1 MTEESEH
8 SPRCLKVAQFTD
20 NYGPGSNGLMFAVQQ
35 LEGNLLDAGHE
46 VVVVA
51 PKAKGPNPHLGRE
64 GRVEV
69 RLPSVRVP
77 NMPTRVAS
85 GRHFERTIEKVG
97 ELDPDV
103 IHVHGL
109 GTVGVLGTWAAKRLD
124 KPMLMTWHT
133 DFDAYADHYAAVL
146 PLLRGVVQAFARL
159 THGEILNSHDLRDA
173 AVRFA
178 DRGRSTATLLGLC
191 KKMLDSAD
199 LVTSPSPK
207 TAERCRALAP
217 EANLIVVPNG
227 VDPLPSG
234 PPPVPR
240 GPGPLVTYVGRIA
253 PEKGLPLL
261 CEAFEL
267 VVAQRP
273 DAQLMVVGDWQ
284 RYPKIAKVLDAGRR
298 HGHILLPGE
307 QRRESLGAF
316 YEMSDLY
323 AFPSQ
328 TDTQALVLHEA
339 ALAGLP
345 IVSVDPGLQLVL
357 EPGVNAELASPT
369 PASLAAAILR
379 IIEKLPDAEWR
390 GPSLCHVT
398 PPGRPVDG
406 EVAGRRDAPH
416 LPGAGPPSSPRPAG
430 QLSPP
435 AGPIS
440 RLLALSSFC
449 WPYCH
454 LLASQH
460 RQTYIR
466 PAHHHQGQQTAPPD
480 G

>member
-1 MTEESEH
+1 MIRVFAAARRPAQPASDQGILGAKTHVESGSARVSSVTEDPEH
-8 SPRCLKVAQFTD
+8 SPRRLKVAQFTD

-77 NMPTRVAS
+77 NMPTRVAN
-85 GRHFERTIEKVG
+85 GRHFERTIEQIG
-97 ELDPDV
+97 QLDPDV

-109 GTVGVLGTWAAKRLD
+109 GTVGVLGTWAAKRLN

-146 PLLRGVVQAFARL
+146 PLLHGVVRAFARL
-159 THGEILNSHDLRDA
+159 THGEILNSNDLRDA

-207 TAERCRALAP
+207 TAARCLSLAP
-217 EANLIVVPNG
+217 EANLVVVPNG

-240 GPGPLVTYVGRIA
+240 GPGPLVIYVGRIA

-267 VVAQRP
+267 VVAQCP

-298 HGHILLPGE
+298 RGHIILPGE
-307 QRRESLGAF
+307 QKRESLGAF
-316 YEMSDLY
+316 YEMGDLY

-345 IVSVDPGLQLVL
+345 IVSVDPELQLVL

-369 PASLAAAILR
+369 PASLAAAIMR
-379 IIEKLPDAEWR
+379 IIEKLPDPQWR
-390 GPSLCHVT
+390 ARASET
-398 PPGRPVDG
+398 S
-406 EVAGRRDAPH
+406 RR
-416 LPGAGPPSSPRPAG
+416 LAG
-430 QLSPP
+430 QWTIESQAQEMLRIYQQVARRRPLP
-435 AGPIS
+435 QAG
-440 RLLALSSFC
+440 
-449 WPYCH
+449 
-454 LLASQH
+454 
-460 RQTYIR
+460 
-466 PAHHHQGQQTAPPD
+466 
-480 G
+480 